1 MLNSGNASAP
11 CEGPSGRIERRF
23 RQIDADASGS
33 VGRFETRDRR
43 VLAERGSE
51 ARTTKRS
58 AANRQSL
65 ASSPMRF
72 GCLSSHASTQR
83 RKTAKQKHEPR
94 SKLDEEPFE
103 RASKQAARHI
113 ARGFTHDAL
122 SKVLYASSNANAK
135 QEFS

>member
-1 MLNSGNASAP
+1 MLNSGNASTP
-11 CEGPSGRIERRF
+11 CEVPSGCIEWRF
-23 RQIDADASGS
+23 RQIEADVSG
-33 VGRFETRDRR
+33 
-43 VLAERGSE
+43 E

-58 AANRQSL
+58 AAKRSE
-65 ASSPMRF
+65 SPVTRIITGRF
-72 GCLSSHASTQR
+72 RCIPSRASTHR

-94 SKLDEEPFE
+94 SKLDEEPFNQAIE
-103 RASKQAARHI
+103 RASKQAAAHI